1 MANNQKKAVM
11 KKKVLIVVVALVAIL
26 VGFCWTTYNSLVG
39 LGQGVD
45 AAWANIEAQY
55 QRRADLIPN
64 LVSTVK
70 GYAKHEQETLNQI
83 VDARAKAMSVSGN
96 NAEFAEAQQNVK
108 SAIGRL
114 IAIAESYPDLKASN
128 NFLEFQS
135 QLEGTEN
142 RIAVT
147 RKAYNEIVKIY
158 NTKLLTFPSNLIAK
172 MFGFEKRELFSVSEG
187 AEHVPQ
193 VQF

>member
-1 MANNQKKAVM
+1 M
-11 KKKVLIVVVALVAIL
+11 KKVLIVVAALL
-26 VGFCWTTYNSLVG
+26 VIVVGYCWTTYNSLVE
-39 LGQGVD
+39 LRQGVD
-45 AAWANIEAQY
+45 TAWADIEAQY

-70 GYAKHEQETLNQI
+70 GYAKHEQETLNQ
-83 VDARAKAMSVSGN
+83 VVEARSKAISVSGN
-96 NAEFAEAQQNVK
+96 NAEFVKAQSGVT

-114 IAIAESYPDLKASN
+114 IAIAESYPDLKASS

-142 RIAVT
+142 RIAVA
-147 RKAYNEIVKIY
+147 RKSYNEVVKIY

-172 MFGFEKRELFSVSEG
+172 AFSFEKRELFSANED
-187 AEHVPQ
+187 AKEVPQ